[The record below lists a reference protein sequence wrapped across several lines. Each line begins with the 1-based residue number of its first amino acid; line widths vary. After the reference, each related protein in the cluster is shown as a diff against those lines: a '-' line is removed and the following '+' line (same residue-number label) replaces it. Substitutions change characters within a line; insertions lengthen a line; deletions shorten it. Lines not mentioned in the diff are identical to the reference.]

1 MIRTHPYFMENEEW
15 YTYDEKTNTYHAT
28 VKATKKARESIEEYN
43 KFLRTPYDPLFWG
56 KTQEQIDATLRAEKK
71 RLLEGE

>member
-1 MIRTHPYFMENEEW
+1 MMRTEPYFMKNKEW
-15 YTYDEKTNTYHAT
+15 YYHDPKEWKYKLT
-28 VKATKKARESIEEYN
+28 DKAPPKARKSYEEFYSVQ
-43 KFLRTPYDPLFWG
+43 YDPLFWG